1 MRLPRPRGPLSSH
14 LLTLLR
20 EPVHRDRALHQ
31 VAATAVRVAE
41 TVLAD
46 EDVQLGLLMLQE
58 LDHDGLD
65 GVDEGRERSP
75 DVLTA
80 RAVLEDAVEAELRA
94 EVAPAV
100 QRATRDAR
108 RDPAAAIFA
117 LTDGDADGPSLA
129 GHLQRLATRRQLD
142 EFLVHRSIL
151 QLREADGHTWLIP
164 RLSGRPKAALVEV
177 QTDEYG
183 GGRLERM
190 HAQMYADTLLAAG
203 LEPEYG
209 HYLDQVPATTLALH
223 TTARM
228 FGQQRRL
235 RGATA
240 GHLAGVEATSSMPN
254 RRVAAAVRRLGL
266 GDRAAAYF
274 DEHVVADAVHEQVV
288 VRDLCA
294 GLIEQQPGLLEDVL
308 FGVLSCLLLDA
319 RMGTAILGA
328 WEARSSSLLSEQPD
342 RLDAVG

>member
-14 LLTLLR
+14 LVTVLR
-20 EPVHRDRALHQ
+20 EPVRRDRALDGL
-31 VAATAVRVAE
+31 AATAVGTAE
-41 TVLAD
+41 SVLAD
-46 EDVQLGLLMLQE
+46 EDVQLGLLILQE
-58 LDHDGLD
+58 LSHDGLD
-65 GVDEGRERSP
+65 GVDDGWERSP
-75 DVLTA
+75 DVVSA
-80 RAVLEDAVEAELRA
+80 RAILEDAVEAELRA
-94 EVAPAV
+94 EVAQSVHRVMAE
-100 QRATRDAR
+100 AR

-117 LTDGDADGPSLA
+117 LTDDAEGPSLA
-129 GHLQRLATRRQLD
+129 GHLQRLATRRELD

-164 RLSGRPKAALVEV
+164 RLSGKPKAALVEV
-177 QTDEYG
+177 QSDEYG

-190 HAQMYADTLLAAG
+190 HAHMYADTLLAAG
-203 LEPEYG
+203 LDPEYG

-240 GHLAGVEATSSMPN
+240 GHLAGVEATSSLPN

-288 VRDLCA
+288 VRDLCG
-294 GLIEQQPGLLEDVL
+294 GLVEQEPALLEDVV

-319 RMGTAILGA
+319 RMATAVLDA
-328 WEARSSSLLSEQPD
+328 WDAKSSSLLAEQPD
-342 RLDAVG
+342 RLGAVG